1 MEIFTQ
7 GTVICMK
14 KGDAV
19 VKECLRDYGEQL
31 YRVDYNG
38 ANKILVWISHTSW
51 CRQYYQNVQNIVNIG
66 NIYEGFLWP
75 EDISEMHDDKFGYI
89 VSIISKDYVPM
100 YEILALKHNLNY
112 KVLVAASIHLA
123 KAVSSLSKYGLVIYG
138 FTSFNIDISKGEILI
153 PMDATACVP
162 SETKLAWIDNPRYTA
177 PEVALGAPMNLY
189 SNRFILA
196 NLIFQL
202 LFFSHPLEGIRSLAP
217 MNTDLQMKI
226 YAEEPVF
233 IFDREDDINK
243 PHPVIQK
250 NTILLWERAPAFV
263 KDIFWRAFD
272 KDAIKNLSHRPTEKN
287 FLYVLK
293 EFYSVLSNKD
303 RWEKIM

>member
-1 MEIFTQ
+1 MKIFTE

-51 CRQYYQNVQNIVNIG
+51 SRQCYKNVQNIVNIG
-66 NIYEGFLWP
+66 NIEGFLWP
-75 EDISEMHDDKFGYI
+75 EDISEMHNDTFGYI
-89 VSIISKDYVPM
+89 ISIISKDYIPS
-100 YEILALKHNLNY
+100 YEVLALKHNLNY
-112 KVLVAASIHLA
+112 KVLVAASIRLT
-123 KAVSSLSKYGLVIYG
+123 KAVSSLSKYGLVLYG
-138 FTSFNIDISKGEILI
+138 CTSFNIDINNGKILI
-153 PMDATACVP
+153 PMGAGACVP
-162 SETKLAWIDNPRYTA
+162 SETKLAWSDNPRYTA

-196 NLIFQL
+196 NLMFQL
-202 LFFSHPLEGIRSLAP
+202 LFFSHPLEGIRCLVP
-217 MNTDLQMKI
+217 MNTDLQMKL

-233 IFDREDDINK
+233 IFDKSDDSNK

-250 NTILLWERAPAFV
+250 NTILLWERVPVFV
-263 KDIFWRAFD
+263 KEIFWRAFD
-272 KDAIKNLSHRPTEKN
+272 KDALKNPSHRPTEN
-287 FLYVLK
+287 DFLNVLK
-293 EFYSVLSNKD
+293 EFWSVLDD
-303 RWEKIM
+303 RMMGEIT